1 MDASSNRY
9 RQFARGALGKTVN
22 SAAPTHSQLLTAFQT
37 LRERLARTLIPVFG
51 SMAVDA
57 LFDRSR
63 HLSTDEYPWLAELL
77 PDRGGKAIDPSKVA
91 DLAAV
96 DGLREGFATMLG
108 HDIGLLVALVGED
121 FIMPLTHKAWG
132 TAGRLSTGT
141 SESN

>member
-9 RQFARGALGKTVN
+9 RQFARGALVKTAN
-22 SAAPTHSQLLTAFQT
+22 SAAPTHSQLITAFQT
-37 LRERLARTLIPVFG
+37 LRERLARTLTPVFG

-63 HLSTDEYPWLAELL
+63 HLATDEYPWLAELM

-91 DLAAV
+91 VLAAI
-96 DGLREGFATMLG
+96 DALQDGFAAMLA

>member
-9 RQFARGALGKTVN
+9 RQFARGALVKTAN
-22 SAAPTHSQLLTAFQT
+22 SAAPTHSQLTAAFET

-51 SMAVDA
+51 STAVYA

-63 HLSTDEYPWLAELL
+63 HLATDEFPWFADLL
-77 PDRGGKAIDPSKVA
+77 PDRGEKAIDASRVA
-91 DLAAV
+91 DLAAI
-96 DGLREGFATMLG
+96 DALREGFAAMLA

-121 FIMPLTHKAWG
+121 FIMPMMQKAWG
-132 TAGRLSTGT
+132 VAGRLPTET